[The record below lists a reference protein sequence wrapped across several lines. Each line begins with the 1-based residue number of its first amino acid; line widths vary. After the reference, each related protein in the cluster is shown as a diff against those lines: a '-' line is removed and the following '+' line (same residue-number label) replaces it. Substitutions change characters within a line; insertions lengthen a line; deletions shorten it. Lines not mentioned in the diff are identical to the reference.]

1 MTGDYRDLAE
11 EYAVGLLSDEEAAGV
26 EAAMREDAD
35 LARAVA
41 EAIER
46 FVEIDLSEPP
56 AALAGDG
63 WARITA
69 GIDAPEPVEREST
82 VMPFRPRP
90 QPVAAPVQ
98 RFWKP
103 AAQAGIAASLL
114 LAVGLG
120 WSLTRPEPQ
129 PELIAVLVD
138 ANGEPQAI
146 VDAFLDDSVTVR
158 PLERF
163 QVPEGRTLQVWTLP
177 DVPEAKPVSLGLLDD
192 VRQIGLTGPDLPPP
206 KPGQLYEITIEQAG
220 GSPTGLPTGPI
231 VGKGFAKPPL

>member
-1 MTGDYRDLAE
+1 MTGDYRELAE
-11 EYAVGLLSDEEAAGV
+11 EYAVGLLTDAEAAGL
-26 EAAMREDAD
+26 EAAMRDDAD

-41 EAIER
+41 QAIER

-56 AALAGDG
+56 VPLAGDG
-63 WARITA
+63 WARIAA
-69 GIDAPEPVEREST
+69 GIDAPETEQEST
-82 VMPFRPRP
+82 VTPFRPRP

-114 LAVGLG
+114 LTIGLG
-120 WSLTRPEPQ
+120 WSLSRPEPQ
-129 PELIAVLVD
+129 PDLIAVLVD

-192 VRQIGLTGPDLPPP
+192 VRQIGLVGPDLPPP

>member
-1 MTGDYRDLAE
+1 MTRDYRDLAE
-11 EYAVGLLSDEEAAGV
+11 EYAVGLLSDEEAAEV
-26 EAAMREDAD
+26 EAAMRDDAE

-46 FVEIDLSEPP
+46 FIEIDLTERP

-63 WARITA
+63 WARIA
-69 GIDAPEPVEREST
+69 ASLDAPETTAQESNVT
-82 VMPFRPRP
+82 PFRPRP
-90 QPVAAPVQ
+90 QPVAPPAQ

-120 WSLTRPEPQ
+120 WSLMRPEPQ

-163 QVPEGRTLQVWTLP
+163 AVPEGRTLQVWTLP
-177 DVPEAKPVSLGLLDD
+177 DVPDAKPVSLGLLEEVS
-192 VRQIGLTGPDLPPP
+192 VRGLRGPDLPPP

-231 VGKGFAKPPL
+231 VGKGFAKTPI

>member
-1 MTGDYRDLAE
+1 MTRDYRDLAE
-11 EYAVGLLSDEEAAGV
+11 EYAVGLLSDDEAAAV
-26 EAAMREDAD
+26 EAAMRDDAD

-41 EAIER
+41 QAIER

-63 WARITA
+63 WARIA
-69 GIDAPEPVEREST
+69 ASLDAPETAQEST
-82 VMPFRPRP
+82 VTPFRRP
-90 QPVAAPVQ
+90 QPAPAPVQ

-114 LAVGLG
+114 LAVGLS

-163 QVPEGRTLQVWTLP
+163 AVPEGQTLQVWTLP
-177 DVPEAKPVSLGLLDD
+177 DLPDAKPVSLGLLEEVS
-192 VRQIGLTGPDLPPP
+192 VRGLRGPDLPPP

-231 VGKGFAKPPL
+231 VGKGFAKTPI

>member
-1 MTGDYRDLAE
+1 MTRDYRDLVE
-11 EYAVGLLSDEEAAGV
+11 EYAVGLLSDEEAAEV
-26 EAAMREDAD
+26 EAAMHHDAD

-41 EAIER
+41 QAIER

-56 AALAGDG
+56 TALAGDG
-63 WARITA
+63 WARIA
-69 GIDAPEPVEREST
+69 ASLDAPEPAAQEST
-82 VMPFRPRP
+82 VMPFRRP
-90 QPVAAPVQ
+90 QMAPSPVQ

-103 AAQAGIAASLL
+103 AAQLGMAASLL

-120 WSLTRPEPQ
+120 WSLSRPEPQ
-129 PELIAVLVD
+129 PELIAVLVNS
-138 ANGEPQAI
+138 NGEPQAI

-177 DVPEAKPVSLGLLDD
+177 DLPEAKPVSLGLLEEVS
-192 VRQIGLTGPDLPPP
+192 VRGLRGPDLPPP

-231 VGKGFAKPPL
+231 VGKGFAKTPI